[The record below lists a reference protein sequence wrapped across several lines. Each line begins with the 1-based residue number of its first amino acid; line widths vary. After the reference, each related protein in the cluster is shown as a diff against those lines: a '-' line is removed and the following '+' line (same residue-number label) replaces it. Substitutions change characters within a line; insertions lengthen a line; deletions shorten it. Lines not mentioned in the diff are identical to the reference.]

1 MIETLDE
8 LDRPSAC
15 GLAALIL
22 IAQREQT
29 SVAYQYEEW
38 NFSDIPRYIIDDID
52 LFDDTFQLAIAQR
65 IMVRLNKDEALPD
78 GVQPNARYFTNLLPL
93 KTP

>member
-1 MIETLDE
+1 MIEALHQ

-29 SVAYQYEEW
+29 SVAYQHKEW
-38 NFSDIPRYIIDDID
+38 NFSDIPREIVDYVDQ
-52 LFDDTFQLAIAQR
+52 FDDTFQLAIAQR
-65 IMVRLNKDEALPD
+65 ITVRLNKDLTN
-78 GVQPNARYFTNLLPL
+78 VQPVHHA
-93 KTP
+93 